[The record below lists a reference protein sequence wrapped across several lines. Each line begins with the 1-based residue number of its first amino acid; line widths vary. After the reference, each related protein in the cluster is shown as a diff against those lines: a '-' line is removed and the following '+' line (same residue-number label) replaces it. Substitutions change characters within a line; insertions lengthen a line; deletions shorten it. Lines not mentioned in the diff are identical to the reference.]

1 MDVYYFSVDFLR
13 YSCAFW
19 KIVLNSLDTGTKSDT
34 VIVYIYDKDK
44 ITSRKCLTAR
54 GCSAI
59 GQKHEYTLAFC
70 NAVETIL
77 LLVYTRYGRSVLVIV
92 RQVNASPD
100 MRRAARISMY
110 RGITHLRQIISSL
123 NYIFPRRTPVAAR
136 IYFAFTSSIDENKNR
151 ISRPFSASP
160 LHRLRAAVS
169 RSHFSLCKLPSVRF
183 LCVSHEKTDCQECM
197 CVVCVCVCVC
207 VCMCVFNSQ
216 SFFLQR

>member
-1 MDVYYFSVDFLR
+1 MFIIFLLIR
-13 YSCAFW
+13 VIFR
-19 KIVLNSLDTGTKSDT
+19 VLKNCFKLVGHWHEIRH
-34 VIVYIYDKDK
+34 VMIVYIYDKDK
-44 ITSRKCLTAR
+44 ITGRKYLTAL

-169 RSHFSLCKLPSVRF
+169 RSRFALCKLPLPSV
-183 LCVSHEKTDCQECM
+183 TDFYACRM
-197 CVVCVCVCVC
+197 KKATVKYVRVC
-207 VCMCVFNSQ
+207 F
-216 SFFLQR
+216 

>member
-1 MDVYYFSVDFLR
+1 MFLLIRVIFLR
-13 YSCAFW
+13 ILKKCF
-19 KIVLNSLDTGTKSDT
+19 KLVGHEIRHVM
-34 VIVYIYDKDK
+34 IVYIYDKDK
-44 ITSRKCLTAR
+44 ITSRKYLTAR

-151 ISRPFSASP
+151 ISRPFPRRRCIAYAP
-160 LHRLRAAVS
+160 
-169 RSHFSLCKLPSVRF
+169 RF
-183 LCVSHEKTDCQECM
+183 LDRISLYVNYRCRPSDFYACRTKKLTVKS
-197 CVVCVCVCVC
+197 VCE
-207 VCMCVFNSQ
+207 CVFNSQ
-216 SFFLQR
+216 SFFLRR